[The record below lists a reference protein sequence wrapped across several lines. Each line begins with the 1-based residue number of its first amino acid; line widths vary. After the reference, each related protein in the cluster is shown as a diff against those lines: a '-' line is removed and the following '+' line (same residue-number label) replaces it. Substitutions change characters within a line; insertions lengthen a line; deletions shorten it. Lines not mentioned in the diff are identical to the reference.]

1 MTSVGVWKNAREQL
15 AATATIPAMPMT
27 ASKVSEQIGRAIAR
41 ANGNFSRI
49 SMGGS
54 NVHALSL
61 PEALFDAL
69 VGFKLKTSRLASAH
83 FTKAERDKLF
93 KQLDSLFDTESWDS
107 SDVIASE
114 ASFVTLLRMVLFLGG
129 RRPALGLTSTGNFI
143 ASWTEG
149 NDRLTIEC
157 KPNDQVRWVL
167 TQLILGDRETFAS
180 DTNSVRLPK
189 VFAPYEAPNRWFA
202 NAINKAAS

>member
-1 MTSVGVWKNAREQL
+1 MTSVVILKNTRQQW
-15 AATATIPAMPMT
+15 ATAGTIPAMPMS
-27 ASKVSEQIGRAIAR
+27 ASSISEHVGRAIAR
-41 ANGNFSRI
+41 ANGNLSRI
-49 SMGGS
+49 SMRGS
-54 NVHALSL
+54 KLNAAVL

-83 FTKAERDKLF
+83 FTKLERDKLF
-93 KQLDSLFDTESWDS
+93 RQLDSLFDTESWDS
-107 SDVIASE
+107 SDTIASE

-167 TQLILGDRETFAS
+167 AQVIEGQRETFAS
-180 DTNSVRLPK
+180 ETNSVRLPK
-189 VFAPYEAPNRWFA
+189 VFAPYEALNRWFP
-202 NAINKAAS
+202 NAISKSAS

>member
-1 MTSVGVWKNAREQL
+1 MTSLGAWKNTKQQL
-15 AATATIPAMPMT
+15 AAALVPAMPMS
-27 ASKVSEQIGRAIAR
+27 ASPISEHIERAVAR

-54 NVHALSL
+54 NVHPASL

-83 FTKAERDKLF
+83 FTKPERDRLF
-93 KQLDSLFDTESWDS
+93 KQLDSLFDTENWES
-107 SDVIASE
+107 SDAISSE

-129 RRPALGLTSTGNFI
+129 RRPALGLTSNGNFI

-149 NDRLTIEC
+149 RDRLTIEC

-167 TQLILGDRETFAS
+167 TQVSGDERETAAGE
-180 DTNSVRLPK
+180 TNSVRLPE
-189 VFAPYEAPNRWFA
+189 VFVPYDAPNRWFA
-202 NAINKAAS
+202 NAINKTAA

>member
-1 MTSVGVWKNAREQL
+1 MTSVEVLKNSKQQL
-15 AATATIPAMPMT
+15 AVPVPPMPIS
-27 ASKVSEQIGRAIAR
+27 ASPISEHIGRAIAR
-41 ANGNFSRI
+41 AKGNFSRI
-49 SMGGS
+49 SIGGS
-54 NVHALSL
+54 NLNASSVH
-61 PEALFDAL
+61 EALFDAL

-83 FTKAERDKLF
+83 FTKLERDRLF

-107 SDVIASE
+107 SDAIASE
-114 ASFVTLLRMVLFLGG
+114 ASFVTLLRMVLYLGG

-149 NDRLTIEC
+149 TDRLTIEC

-167 TQLILGDRETFAS
+167 TQVIGNEREIFAS
-180 DTNSVRLPK
+180 ETNSVRLLK

-202 NAINKAAS
+202 NALNKPAS

>member
-1 MTSVGVWKNAREQL
+1 MTSVGAWKNTKQQL
-15 AATATIPAMPMT
+15 AAALVPGMPMS
-27 ASKVSEQIGRAIAR
+27 AGPISEHIGRAIAR
-41 ANGNFSRI
+41 AKGNFSRI

-54 NVHALSL
+54 NVHPLSL

-69 VGFKLKTSRLASAH
+69 VGFKLNTSRLASAH
-83 FTKAERDKLF
+83 FTKPERDKLF

-107 SDVIASE
+107 SDAIASE

-167 TQLILGDRETFAS
+167 AQVISDERETFAS